1 MRSGG
6 SRKRSQSVRFRP
18 RRGDRLTLDTRASD
32 DDRQRVVELLQQ
44 HTAVGRLSLDEFTDR
59 VGNAYGAST
68 LRDLAVVTSD
78 LPPLAEQPAAVRRDL
93 FVLFGIAAVTL
104 LLLGLYMAV
113 TR

>member
-1 MRSGG
+1 
-6 SRKRSQSVRFRP
+6 
-18 RRGDRLTLDTRASD
+18 
-32 DDRQRVVELLQQ
+32 VVELLQQ

-78 LPPLAEQPAAVRRDL
+78 LPPLPEQPAAVRRDL

>member
-1 MRSGG
+1 
-6 SRKRSQSVRFRP
+6 
-18 RRGDRLTLDTRASD
+18 
-32 DDRQRVVELLQQ
+32 VVELLQQ

-59 VGNAYGAST
+59 VGNAYDAST

-78 LPPLAEQPAAVRRDL
+78 LPPLPEQPAAVRRDL

>member
-1 MRSGG
+1 M
-6 SRKRSQSVRFRP
+6 
-18 RRGDRLTLDTRASD
+18 TLDTRASD

-59 VGNAYGAST
+59 VGNAYAAST
-68 LRDLAVVTSD
+68 LRDLSVVTSD
-78 LPPLAEQPAAVRRDL
+78 LPPLPESPHTGRRDL
-93 FVLFGIAAVTL
+93 LVLFAVAAVTL